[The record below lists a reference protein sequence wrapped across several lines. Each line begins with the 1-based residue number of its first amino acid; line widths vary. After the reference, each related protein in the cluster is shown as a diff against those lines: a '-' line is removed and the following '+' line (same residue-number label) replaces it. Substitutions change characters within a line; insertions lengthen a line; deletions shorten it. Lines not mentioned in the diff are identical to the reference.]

1 MIVVDTNLLAYL
13 LLPTP
18 YTAQAEAVMDK
29 DSDWIAPGLIHSELR
44 NVFLGAVRRGDIGL
58 NDALFLLDRSIGL
71 TTVPDKTMDGS
82 AVFSLAMQSGCS
94 AYDCEFV
101 WLAGDLGLP
110 LVTVDKKVLRAFSNL
125 AVLPE
130 TFLSRVSL

>member
-18 YTAQAEAVMDK
+18 FTAQAEAVLDK
-29 DSDWIAPGLIHSELR
+29 DSGWLAPGLIHSELR

-58 NDALFLLDRSIGL
+58 ADAQFLLERSL
-71 TTVPDKTMDGS
+71 ELVTVPDKDIDGS
-82 AVFSLAMQSGCS
+82 AVFTIAMESGCS

-101 WLAGDLGLP
+101 WLARDLGLP
-110 LVTVDKKVLRAFSNL
+110 LVTVDKKVLNAFPNL
-125 AVLPE
+125 AVLSE
-130 TFLSRVSL
+130 TFLQAAD